1 MLLMVSDLRASK
13 VKLVTVGLS
22 LQFSKSCAQI
32 STLLASLFGSGT
44 ALLARSEDSPLS
56 LADSPLSLALLSLL
70 LSSGHRGGD
79 RDLGV
84 KSGEFG

>member
-1 MLLMVSDLRASK
+1 MLLMVSDVRASK
-13 VKLVTVGLS
+13 VKLVTVSLS
-22 LQFSKSCAQI
+22 LQFSNSCAQI

-44 ALLARSEDSPLS
+44 ALLADSL
-56 LADSPLSLALLSLL
+56 LSLALLSLL

>member
-22 LQFSKSCAQI
+22 LQFSNSCAQI

-44 ALLARSEDSPLS
+44 ALLADSL
-56 LADSPLSLALLSLL
+56 LSLALLSLL